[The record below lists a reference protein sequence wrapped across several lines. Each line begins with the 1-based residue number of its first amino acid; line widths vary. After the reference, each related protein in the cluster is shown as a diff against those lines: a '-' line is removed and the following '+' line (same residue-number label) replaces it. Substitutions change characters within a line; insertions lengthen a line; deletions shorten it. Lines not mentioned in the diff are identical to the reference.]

1 LGISNTCIIEQGLQ
15 VFLKDGTFYREVRLG
30 GSTGT
35 EKTPKWLPYN
45 PPTTIPNTTQLD
57 FLIEKLNDHDY
68 LQGFFDMI
76 MASVK
81 GNQAHAPDT
90 YATYSSA
97 IVGKPVALVNIGWSL
112 ELAGAENQNW
122 STVNTQEPD
131 LHLLKPD
138 GSSFNPGETGGYTF
152 PIKIGDDDRTFDG
165 LVGYFPA
172 SKTLAPNTSDVDLT
186 SLYTYYAPATKNT
199 GSDDPRILISTEAEN
214 YPLFTPYYFSSGKA
228 GDPLP
233 NTASKFHVFGT
244 IMDPFLPIH
253 AYSAI
258 LPNLSL
264 SLPNWTIQDAMK
276 NINAFWR
283 IGPMLVPIDLP
294 PAYDVARALDS
305 NSVDLSLVDSKAV
318 TISTK
323 AAAAAAPATATDP
336 TQLLPKVQL
345 PLPAPAASASGA
357 DADFRY
363 LQPYV
368 VTTTNSAGQTTKT
381 TEYNIFGISGD
392 AAAGADASQARLL
405 DAPYTAIEGYAQILK
420 SIVQA

>member
-1 LGISNTCIIEQGLQ
+1 
-15 VFLKDGTFYREVRLG
+15 
-30 GSTGT
+30 
-35 EKTPKWLPYN
+35 
-45 PPTTIPNTTQLD
+45 
-57 FLIEKLNDHDY
+57 
-68 LQGFFDMI
+68 MI

-122 STVNTQEPD
+122 STVNTQDPD
-131 LHLLKPD
+131 LHLLKRD
-138 GSSFNPGETGGYTF
+138 GSSFAPNEAGGYTF

-172 SKTLAPNTSDVDLT
+172 SATLAPNMSDLDLR
-186 SLYTYYAPATKNT
+186 SLYTYYAPAKKDPTST
-199 GSDDPRILISTEAEN
+199 DPRILISIAEEN
-214 YPLFTPYYFSSGKA
+214 YPLFTPYYTSPGKA

-233 NTASKFHVFGT
+233 DTASKLQVFGT

-258 LPNLSL
+258 LPNLAL

-283 IGPMLVPIDLP
+283 IGPFVIPTDLP
-294 PAYDVARALDS
+294 PAYDEARALNS
-305 NSVDLSLVDSKAV
+305 NSVDLKVLTSKALVPATSMPTPKV
-318 TISTK
+318 TAADSTT
-323 AAAAAAPATATDP
+323 AAPTPPADP
-336 TQLLPKVQL
+336 TQLLPKVSL
-345 PLPAPAASASGA
+345 PLPAPAASSSGA
-357 DADFRY
+357 DANFRY

-368 VTTTNSAGQTTKT
+368 VSTTSAAGQTTQS

-392 AAAGADASQARLL
+392 AATGADAAQARLL

-420 SIVQA
+420 GIVEA